1 MPESWRKP
9 WATFRKIPDHS
20 WQIPGWGGVSWYQ
33 LSLWKKICLFVRK
46 CNVQTALGFFFA
58 GWHFP
63 FSCSVSNLHSST
75 KRGVEPRLQLGHT
88 CHARRAPVTRPSLVR
103 FPDPL
108 GSDKLVGEPDQVTRA
123 TFDVPLLPVRP
134 TLCSLFLP
142 SLLLVGDLNEKIQS
156 IKCLHFICLCPN
168 LSVGGVI
175 NSEYPI

>member
-108 GSDKLVGEPDQVTRA
+108 GSDFQVSRGTWPGHTCHVRRAPLTRPPNTLF
-123 TFDVPLLPVRP
+123 TFSPLTAVSRRLEWKDPVNKVPSFYLSLPQFVCRW
-134 TLCSLFLP
+134 
-142 SLLLVGDLNEKIQS
+142 GN
-156 IKCLHFICLCPN
+156 
-168 LSVGGVI
+168 
-175 NSEYPI
+175 